1 MQKEESTGSDENK
14 TYSKTIVAVTACP
27 AGIAHTY
34 MAAEALVKAG
44 EELGVKVYVE
54 KQGANGVEDRH
65 TAERLANADAAIFA
79 VDVAVKEIE
88 RFNHLP
94 VFKTKVAEPIRN
106 GKKVIEDALK
116 KAETFEKSEYVAK
129 DEPEEKNT
137 LFSDIKKSVLTGI
150 SYIIPIIVAGGMI
163 NAFAILITQVFGLQ
177 DIMAAEQSWL
187 WCFKSMGGQML
198 GTIMIP
204 VLSAYMAY
212 SLGDK
217 TALAPGFAAGIAA
230 NIIGGG
236 FLCGMLGG
244 IIAGYTVRF
253 LRKTIPAKGT
263 LAGFVSFWG
272 YPVLSTI
279 IVGIGI
285 FLILGKP
292 VAWIN
297 TVLID
302 FLGSMSGSN
311 GAILGAILGIMFGIK
326 RCMFWRGTSERMGS
340 DKTEFFWEGDDNS
353 KVTVQLLPL
362 GYAIGK
368 YLPAD
373 HEALKQRMDKYLPV
387 LDRGATTEHIL
398 LPNGHDQMPVQKNI
412 FDVMKSIEE
421 CYPGRVTKISRY
433 EEIFDIIEKNKNLDT
448 LKGEFLDGKYMRVH
462 RSIYSSRA
470 DLKSSNT
477 RIENKITNIL
487 EPLASIAYS
496 LGFDY
501 HHGLIEAIWKE
512 LMKNHAHDSIGC
524 CCSDKVHRA
533 IADRFFLA
541 EDRTDCLIEF
551 YKRKITDA
559 MSCDITLDKFVVF
572 NTLPY
577 ARNEVVTGEIIT
589 KMKGF
594 VLEDEK
600 GNRPDF
606 EILSSEI
613 VDAGLID
620 RQIVHYGDYDP
631 FVKYTVDFMDEIPSM
646 GFKTYFVKKTETE
659 FTALEKNTLVE
670 KQENVL
676 ENSFYKITVEDNGT
690 LTVFDKNSEKSYSNV
705 LMLEDGSDDGDGYDF
720 SPLEN
725 DFVLTSENSKA
736 QRTVSKSENI
746 SKAVITVDMDVP
758 KNLESRKAKLADGKI
773 SVEFTVI
780 LEKDSKIIKISA
792 KVNNYACDH
801 RLRVLIPAGMNTEN
815 SLSDNQFGIIK
826 RPVVDSAME
835 IWEKERW
842 SERPDSIYPFLSFV
856 CSDNK
861 NGMAVLTDSI
871 REYELVGESFDK
883 IAVTL
888 FRGVGVLGKENL
900 FRRPG
905 RPSGIKME
913 TPDSQM
919 LGENV
924 YDFAITSDCE
934 KAQTLAKEYTTP
946 LVCYNKMP
954 YNAMKLNT
962 PEISAPY
969 TYSMLSL
976 DNKALTVSAVKK
988 EEKGNAI
995 LIRICNASGKAQN
1008 AEIKSQLK
1016 AHGEVNLDET
1026 IKADSF
1032 DMQNIIVNENQ
1043 IRTLA
1048 LSLK

>member
-1 MQKEESTGSDENK
+1 MAKYIHVVPHFHWDREWYFTAEESKILLVNDMEEILTMLETNPDYPYFIMDGQTAVLEDYLSVKPENRQRIKELVQQGKLIIGPWYTQTDEMVVGGE
-14 TYSKTIVAVTACP
+14 SIVRNLLYGKLDC
-27 AGIAHTY
+27 
-34 MAAEALVKAG
+34 
-44 EELGVKVYVE
+44 EE
-54 KQGANGVEDRH
+54 
-65 TAERLANADAAIFA
+65 F
-79 VDVAVKEIE
+79 
-88 RFNHLP
+88 
-94 VFKTKVAEPIRN
+94 
-106 GKKVIEDALK
+106 
-116 KAETFEKSEYVAK
+116 
-129 DEPEEKNT
+129 
-137 LFSDIKKSVLTGI
+137 
-150 SYIIPIIVAGGMI
+150 
-163 NAFAILITQVFGLQ
+163 
-177 DIMAAEQSWL
+177 
-187 WCFKSMGGQML
+187 
-198 GTIMIP
+198 
-204 VLSAYMAY
+204 
-212 SLGDK
+212 GDK
-217 TALAPGFAAGIAA
+217 MD
-230 NIIGGG
+230 IGY
-236 FLCGMLGG
+236 L
-244 IIAGYTVRF
+244 
-253 LRKTIPAKGT
+253 PD
-263 LAGFVSFWG
+263 SFG
-272 YPVLSTI
+272 QSARLPQ
-279 IVGIGI
+279 
-285 FLILGKP
+285 IL
-292 VAWIN
+292 
-297 TVLID
+297 
-302 FLGSMSGSN
+302 N
-311 GAILGAILGIMFGIK
+311 GFGIK

-421 CYPGRVTKISRY
+421 CYPGRVTKKSRY

-501 HHGLIEAIWKE
+501 HHGLIKAIWKE

-559 MSCDITLDKFVVF
+559 MSCDITLDKLVVF

-631 FVKYTVDFMDEIPSM
+631 FVKYTVAFMDEIPSM

-773 SVEFTVI
+773 SVEFTVMCDVNNPLLGERGATFTFGSQKGGTQEI
-780 LEKDSKIIKISA
+780 LERLEKGMK
-792 KVNNYACDH
+792 NYA
-801 RLRVLIPAGMNTEN
+801 G
-815 SLSDNQFGIIK
+815 
-826 RPVVDSAME
+826 VVEA
-835 IWEKERW
+835 
-842 SERPDSIYPFLSFV
+842 
-856 CSDNK
+856 
-861 NGMAVLTDSI
+861 A
-871 REYELVGESFDK
+871 
-883 IAVTL
+883 
-888 FRGVGVLGKENL
+888 LGKSNREISGAGAAGGLGFALVTFLNAKL
-900 FRRPG
+900 KPG
-905 RPSGIKME
+905 IDVVLDLINFDEKLSSASLVITGEGRMDWQSSFGKVPSGIGERCRKAGVPAVAIVGGLLQGYESIYKTGIE
-913 TPDSQM
+913 TVVTTVNGIMTID
-919 LGENV
+919 E
-924 YDFAITSDCE
+924 AIDRCE
-934 KAQTLAKEYTTP
+934 ELYEDAAYRLLKSLK
-946 LVCYNKMP
+946 CGM
-954 YNAMKLNT
+954 
-962 PEISAPY
+962 EISSVY
-969 TYSMLSL
+969 
-976 DNKALTVSAVKK
+976 
-988 EEKGNAI
+988 
-995 LIRICNASGKAQN
+995 
-1008 AEIKSQLK
+1008 
-1016 AHGEVNLDET
+1016 
-1026 IKADSF
+1026 
-1032 DMQNIIVNENQ
+1032 
-1043 IRTLA
+1043 
-1048 LSLK
+1048 

>member
-1 MQKEESTGSDENK
+1 MAKYIHVVPRFHWDREWYFTAEESKILLVNDMEEILTMLETNPDYPYFIMDGQSAVLEDYLSVKPENRQRIKELVQQGKLIIGPWYTQTDEMVVGGE
-14 TYSKTIVAVTACP
+14 SIVRNLLYGKLDC
-27 AGIAHTY
+27 
-34 MAAEALVKAG
+34 
-44 EELGVKVYVE
+44 EE
-54 KQGANGVEDRH
+54 
-65 TAERLANADAAIFA
+65 F
-79 VDVAVKEIE
+79 
-88 RFNHLP
+88 
-94 VFKTKVAEPIRN
+94 
-106 GKKVIEDALK
+106 
-116 KAETFEKSEYVAK
+116 
-129 DEPEEKNT
+129 
-137 LFSDIKKSVLTGI
+137 
-150 SYIIPIIVAGGMI
+150 
-163 NAFAILITQVFGLQ
+163 
-177 DIMAAEQSWL
+177 
-187 WCFKSMGGQML
+187 
-198 GTIMIP
+198 
-204 VLSAYMAY
+204 
-212 SLGDK
+212 GDK
-217 TALAPGFAAGIAA
+217 MD
-230 NIIGGG
+230 IGY
-236 FLCGMLGG
+236 L
-244 IIAGYTVRF
+244 
-253 LRKTIPAKGT
+253 PD
-263 LAGFVSFWG
+263 SFG
-272 YPVLSTI
+272 QSARLPQ
-279 IVGIGI
+279 
-285 FLILGKP
+285 IL
-292 VAWIN
+292 
-297 TVLID
+297 
-302 FLGSMSGSN
+302 N
-311 GAILGAILGIMFGIK
+311 GFGIK

-559 MSCDITLDKFVVF
+559 MSCDITLDKLVVF

-631 FVKYTVDFMDEIPSM
+631 FVKYTVAFMDEIPSM

-773 SVEFTVI
+773 SVEFTVMCDVNNPLLGERGATFTFGAQKGGTQEI
-780 LEKDSKIIKISA
+780 LERLEKGMK
-792 KVNNYACDH
+792 NYA
-801 RLRVLIPAGMNTEN
+801 G
-815 SLSDNQFGIIK
+815 
-826 RPVVDSAME
+826 VVEA
-835 IWEKERW
+835 
-842 SERPDSIYPFLSFV
+842 
-856 CSDNK
+856 
-861 NGMAVLTDSI
+861 A
-871 REYELVGESFDK
+871 
-883 IAVTL
+883 
-888 FRGVGVLGKENL
+888 LGKSNREISGAGAAGGLGFALVTFLNAKL
-900 FRRPG
+900 KPG
-905 RPSGIKME
+905 IDVVLDLINFDEKLSSASLVITGEGRMDWQSSFGKVPSGIGERCRKAGVPAVAIVGGLFQGYESIYKTGIE
-913 TPDSQM
+913 TVVTTVNGIMTID
-919 LGENV
+919 E
-924 YDFAITSDCE
+924 AIDRCE
-934 KAQTLAKEYTTP
+934 ELYEDAAYRLLKSLK
-946 LVCYNKMP
+946 CGM
-954 YNAMKLNT
+954 
-962 PEISAPY
+962 EISSVY
-969 TYSMLSL
+969 
-976 DNKALTVSAVKK
+976 
-988 EEKGNAI
+988 
-995 LIRICNASGKAQN
+995 
-1008 AEIKSQLK
+1008 
-1016 AHGEVNLDET
+1016 
-1026 IKADSF
+1026 
-1032 DMQNIIVNENQ
+1032 
-1043 IRTLA
+1043 
-1048 LSLK
+1048 

>member
-1 MQKEESTGSDENK
+1 
-14 TYSKTIVAVTACP
+14 
-27 AGIAHTY
+27 
-34 MAAEALVKAG
+34 
-44 EELGVKVYVE
+44 
-54 KQGANGVEDRH
+54 
-65 TAERLANADAAIFA
+65 
-79 VDVAVKEIE
+79 
-88 RFNHLP
+88 
-94 VFKTKVAEPIRN
+94 
-106 GKKVIEDALK
+106 
-116 KAETFEKSEYVAK
+116 
-129 DEPEEKNT
+129 
-137 LFSDIKKSVLTGI
+137 
-150 SYIIPIIVAGGMI
+150 MI

-263 LAGFVSFWG
+263 LAGFVSFWV

-559 MSCDITLDKFVVF
+559 MSCDITLDKLVVF

-773 SVEFTVI
+773 SVEFTVMCDVNNPLLGERGATFTFGAQKGGTQEI
-780 LEKDSKIIKISA
+780 LERLEKGMK
-792 KVNNYACDH
+792 NYA
-801 RLRVLIPAGMNTEN
+801 G
-815 SLSDNQFGIIK
+815 
-826 RPVVDSAME
+826 VVEA
-835 IWEKERW
+835 
-842 SERPDSIYPFLSFV
+842 
-856 CSDNK
+856 
-861 NGMAVLTDSI
+861 A
-871 REYELVGESFDK
+871 
-883 IAVTL
+883 
-888 FRGVGVLGKENL
+888 LGKSNREISGAGAAGGLGFALVTFLNAKL
-900 FRRPG
+900 KPG
-905 RPSGIKME
+905 IDVVLDLINFDEKLSSASLVITGEGRMDWQSSFGKVPSGIGERCRKAGVPAVAIVGGLFQGYESIYKTGIE
-913 TPDSQM
+913 TVVTTVNGIMTID
-919 LGENV
+919 E
-924 YDFAITSDCE
+924 AIDRCE
-934 KAQTLAKEYTTP
+934 ELYEDAAYRLLKSLK
-946 LVCYNKMP
+946 CGM
-954 YNAMKLNT
+954 
-962 PEISAPY
+962 EISSVY
-969 TYSMLSL
+969 
-976 DNKALTVSAVKK
+976 
-988 EEKGNAI
+988 
-995 LIRICNASGKAQN
+995 
-1008 AEIKSQLK
+1008 
-1016 AHGEVNLDET
+1016 
-1026 IKADSF
+1026 
-1032 DMQNIIVNENQ
+1032 
-1043 IRTLA
+1043 
-1048 LSLK
+1048 